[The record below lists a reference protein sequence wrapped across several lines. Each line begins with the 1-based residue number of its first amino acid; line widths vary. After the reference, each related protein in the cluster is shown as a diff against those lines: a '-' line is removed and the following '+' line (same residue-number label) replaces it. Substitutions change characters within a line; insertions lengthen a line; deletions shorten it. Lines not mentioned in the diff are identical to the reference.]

1 MADRKIDL
9 IVAVALV
16 IAFFGAIIFMYFIN
30 TRLGHTVQSF
40 VTEQAQCDLAHLV
53 MRSALEPWGWRS
65 ATGV

>member
-30 TRLGHTVQSF
+30 HG
-40 VTEQAQCDLAHLV
+40 
-53 MRSALEPWGWRS
+53 
-65 ATGV
+65 